1 MLAQLTLTHWVEF
14 IYKCDKLWLCILYVD
29 WNHFTVSMWL
39 YLISTL
45 TCIIHKV
52 NSIKTKFKACIQ
64 LHTIKIP
71 DSLKLWKE
79 SLNSDEKQLN
89 YIQRN
94 EQLPLISSQVLE
106 K

>member
-1 MLAQLTLTHWVEF
+1 MTLYIVCGLESF
-14 IYKCDKLWLCILYVD
+14 YCINV
-29 WNHFTVSMWL
+29 
-39 YLISTL
+39 TL
-45 TCIIHKV
+45 LDFHINMH
-52 NSIKTKFKACIQ
+52 NSQSKFIKTKFKACIQ
-64 LHTIKIP
+64 LHIIKIP

-94 EQLPLISSQVLE
+94 EQLPLISSQVME